1 MRLWAWKGQVCL
13 LHLLLEEL
21 ITVLGALAFLKRDS
35 HAAGS
40 AEGAGTVC
48 PLHPT
53 QLRGW

>member
-13 LHLLLEEL
+13 LCLFLEEL
-21 ITVLGALAFLKRDS
+21 ITVLGALAFLRRDS
-35 HAAGS
+35 HGAGC